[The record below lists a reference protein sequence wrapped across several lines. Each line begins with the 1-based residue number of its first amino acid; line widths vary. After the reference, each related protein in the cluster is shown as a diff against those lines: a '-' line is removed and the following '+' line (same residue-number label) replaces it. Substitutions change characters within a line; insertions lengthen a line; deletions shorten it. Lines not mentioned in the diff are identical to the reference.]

1 MINNNINC
9 DNDRG
14 GVNDVTCYK
23 VKAIKWYK
31 NWHWHWQRNCDG
43 SRNRNKKGTV
53 NGTGN
58 GNG

>member
-1 MINNNINC
+1 MVMIEVVLTILH
-9 DNDRG
+9 
-14 GVNDVTCYK
+14 VIK

-31 NWHWHWQRNCDG
+31 NWHWQRNCDG

-58 GNG
+58 GSG

>member
-1 MINNNINC
+1 MIMIE
-9 DNDRG
+9 
-14 GVNDVTCYK
+14 VVLTILHVIK

-53 NGTGN
+53 NGIGN
-58 GNG
+58 GSG